1 MGEALQTWWAD
12 FNDFGTVALRI
23 VLILLVAFI
32 VNRVARRAIQSFL
45 VHLKSTPD
53 QPARQSI
60 RQATLG
66 MVLRSGLTIVV
77 FTVALMMVLS
87 EINIDLAPLIAS
99 AGIAG
104 VAIGFGAQT
113 LVRDFLSGFFM
124 LVEDQFGVGDVID
137 VGEASGTVEA
147 LNLRTTEI
155 RDVNGTLWYVPNGE
169 IKRVANKSQ
178 DWARAVLDI
187 EVAYN
192 TDMNLAMHVIKE
204 VADGVWRDELEHAT
218 ITEEPEIW
226 GVENFGENAISIR
239 LVVKVQPGEQW
250 STAREIRR
258 RLKLAFDEHGI
269 EIPFPQ
275 RVMWIKR
282 EDGEYSIPDRLDEDP
297 FLPKG
302 APDEF

>member
-1 MGEALQTWWAD
+1 MAEWWDSIGSAGWT
-12 FNDFGTVALRI
+12 FIRI
-23 VLILLVAFI
+23 LLILAVAFI
-32 VNRVARRAIQSFL
+32 FNSIARRLIRSYL
-45 VHLKSTPD
+45 SRIKHTKGEPD
-53 QPARQSI
+53 REATRQ
-60 RQATLG
+60 QTLG
-66 MVLRSGLTIVV
+66 LVLRSIVSIVV
-77 FTVALMMVLS
+77 LVVAALMALS
-87 EINIDLAPLIAS
+87 ELDIELGPLLAS

-104 VAIGFGAQT
+104 VAIGFGAQS

-137 VGEASGTVEA
+137 VGEASGIVEA
-147 LNLRTTEI
+147 VNLRTTEI
-155 RDVNGTLWYVPNGE
+155 RDVNGTLWFVPNGE

-178 DWARAVLDI
+178 DWARAVLDV

-192 TDMNLAMHVIKE
+192 TDINLAMQVIKG
-204 VADGVWRDELEHAT
+204 VADEVWRAALPHST
-218 ITEEPEIW
+218 IIEEPEIL

-258 RLKLAFDEHGI
+258 RLKLAFDENGI

-282 EDGEYSIPDRLDEDP
+282 DEDEIP
-297 FLPKG
+297 SSDALG
-302 APDEF
+302 APDVFEPGDTDDHS